1 MRLIFMGSPDFAVPS
16 LEKLAAVHDI
26 TSVYTQPPRQSG
38 RGMQQTPTA
47 IAKKATELSLPVRW
61 PDSLKDK
68 AVQDEIAAE
77 QPEAIIV
84 VAYGLLLPQ
93 AILDIP
99 VYGCINGH
107 ASLLPRWRGAAP
119 IQRAIEA
126 GDAETGT
133 MAMLMEAGLDTG
145 PVLAERRTPI
155 ETGDTAASLHD
166 RLALLSADCLA
177 DTIADISA
185 KGLHPTPQS
194 ETGISYAAKINTS
207 ETELDFHQSAHS
219 LACKI
224 RAFSPY
230 PGCWIKGQS
239 GQRLKCLMAGIASD
253 QLPAGLTHTDIRPG
267 DYLGQAADGGLLMA
281 TGDGLL
287 SISTLQPAGKKPM
300 SARDFLNGRPLIDG
314 QPLAAQV

>member
-1 MRLIFMGSPDFAVPS
+1 
-16 LEKLAAVHDI
+16 
-26 TSVYTQPPRQSG
+26 
-38 RGMQQTPTA
+38 
-47 IAKKATELSLPVRW
+47 
-61 PDSLKDK
+61 
-68 AVQDEIAAE
+68 
-77 QPEAIIV
+77 
-84 VAYGLLLPQ
+84 
-93 AILDIP
+93 
-99 VYGCINGH
+99 
-107 ASLLPRWRGAAP
+107 
-119 IQRAIEA
+119 
-126 GDAETGT
+126 

-155 ETGDTAASLHD
+155 ETEDTAASLHD

-177 DTIADISA
+177 DTIADIPA
-185 KGLHPTPQS
+185 KGLNPTAQS